1 MCHTKICACLKW
13 IAAIIISSGA
23 LATQKL
29 LQIKVGGALPLFLLS
44 YPAVF
49 AVTWLGG
56 LLPGL
61 LATTLTG
68 LGVLYFFIPP
78 LYDFAIFESVDLLSL
93 LIFLMMGITF
103 SILIPRLQTRRTKL
117 KLAATQESLK
127 IYELMAMHCRDIILF
142 IRQEDGKI
150 LECNNAATH
159 TYGFTRQEFKNLTI
173 KDLVADQTVCHTD
186 QLISNTNSHSMLF
199 ESLHRR
205 KDGTTFP
212 VEVSSQTGA
221 IIGKTGAL
229 ISVIRDITK
238 RKQDEE
244 TLLTT
249 GEHLSIS
256 LAASHMATFNWDII
270 NNKHSWDKIVH
281 ELLGTNP
288 TTFQG
293 TPEEFYQIIHPED
306 LSSVKDALSL
316 AIETGIYQA
325 EYRIIWPDKSL
336 HHITARGKVYRNEK
350 GLASRMI
357 GICWDITEQ
366 KVKEQALHLATESWV
381 RTFDAIP
388 DLIAILDPNHRIT
401 LVNKAMAMRLNK
413 QPHDCTGLFCYNV
426 VHGLDA
432 PPSFCPHKKTMCDGQ
447 SHMEEVQESIIKGD
461 FLVSTTPIAGHDNHI
476 IGAVHVARDITERK
490 KLERELRCSIE
501 SQEEFLAIASHDLKT
516 PLTDL
521 YLTLNFMKDVVMKT
535 PMDKQQLV
543 NTISHALK
551 SGQQLV
557 ILLDELLD
565 ITRIRAG
572 KLILEKE
579 NIDLKAAVLEW
590 VSIMSIEA
598 RQKGSQI
605 TVHADQSV
613 VGEWDPTRI
622 NQVISNLLSNAIK
635 YGGGKP
641 IEVTV
646 LTDQPTNCAKLMVKD
661 QGIGIPLEM
670 QSKVFERFE
679 RAVSDQMIQGLGLGL
694 YIVGQI
700 VKAHGGS
707 IRLESEPG
715 SGSLF
720 TVLLPMGEPFESV

>member
-1 MCHTKICACLKW
+1 
-13 IAAIIISSGA
+13 
-23 LATQKL
+23 
-29 LQIKVGGALPLFLLS
+29 
-44 YPAVF
+44 
-49 AVTWLGG
+49 
-56 LLPGL
+56 
-61 LATTLTG
+61 
-68 LGVLYFFIPP
+68 
-78 LYDFAIFESVDLLSL
+78 
-93 LIFLMMGITF
+93 
-103 SILIPRLQTRRTKL
+103 
-117 KLAATQESLK
+117 
-127 IYELMAMHCRDIILF
+127 
-142 IRQEDGKI
+142 
-150 LECNNAATH
+150 
-159 TYGFTRQEFKNLTI
+159 
-173 KDLVADQTVCHTD
+173 
-186 QLISNTNSHSMLF
+186 
-199 ESLHRR
+199 
-205 KDGTTFP
+205 
-212 VEVSSQTGA
+212 
-221 IIGKTGAL
+221 
-229 ISVIRDITK
+229 
-238 RKQDEE
+238 
-244 TLLTT
+244 
-249 GEHLSIS
+249 
-256 LAASHMATFNWDII
+256 
-270 NNKHSWDKIVH
+270 
-281 ELLGTNP
+281 
-288 TTFQG
+288 
-293 TPEEFYQIIHPED
+293 
-306 LSSVKDALSL
+306 
-316 AIETGIYQA
+316 
-325 EYRIIWPDKSL
+325 
-336 HHITARGKVYRNEK
+336 
-350 GLASRMI
+350 
-357 GICWDITEQ
+357 
-366 KVKEQALHLATESWV
+366 
-381 RTFDAIP
+381 
-388 DLIAILDPNHRIT
+388 
-401 LVNKAMAMRLNK
+401 
-413 QPHDCTGLFCYNV
+413 
-426 VHGLDA
+426 
-432 PPSFCPHKKTMCDGQ
+432 
-447 SHMEEVQESIIKGD
+447 MEEVQESIIKGD